1 MYGKRWCVN
10 IRQSNW
16 HCDAICV
23 PTACTSVWPHCSQTH
38 VANICWRSC
47 RDLRRGDSPAPRR
60 LHSVCLC
67 AMQNLSYTSSKCVC
81 QTLFP
86 RLPHMCLS
94 FRSPRNCI
102 SKPIELHFFFLIP
115 LSPLLTWGF
124 GFIGVCNAPSE
135 HGDPPTLPRRLCL
148 SHMFSPLFASMV
160 FKIPFLNTMRSR
172 RRRH

>member
-60 LHSVCLC
+60 LHYVCLC
-67 AMQNLSYTSSKCVC
+67 AMQNLSYTSSKC

-86 RLPHMCLS
+86 PTAPYVSQFS
-94 FRSPRNCI
+94 FAKELHIQANCI
-102 SKPIELHFFFLIP
+102 LHFFFLIP

-135 HGDPPTLPRRLCL
+135 HGDPPTLPQRLCL

-160 FKIPFLNTMRSR
+160 FKIPFLNTMRLR